1 MIMSNPQHVCFYS
14 NRCRWSEAF
23 IKAIADTPFKSEVR
37 FVCVDPGP
45 NGQRPQLPGFLKK
58 VPTLVVRGED
68 EPRTDSDVMNWLAQ
82 RKLLSKPSGAAA
94 ADSTAEPEPW
104 VGNEMG
110 GSYTKGFSFIGANDT
125 NVAPMGN
132 FEFLGSPG
140 TRTASDIPNGG
151 LGARGDQS
159 KSNKEKLFD
168 KQYEEY
174 IRQRGNTVQGP
185 PLRQ

>member
-1 MIMSNPQHVCFYS
+1 MSNPQHVCFYS
-14 NRCRWSEAF
+14 NRCRWSEVF
-23 IKAIADTPFKSEVR
+23 IKSIADTPFKSEVK

-68 EPRTDSDVMNWLAQ
+68 EPRTDAAVMNWLAEK
-82 RKLLSKPSGAAA
+82 RLMNSPGAASA
-94 ADSTAEPEPW
+94 SASAEPEPW

-132 FEFLGSPG
+132 FEFLGGLNAPG

-151 LGARGDQS
+151 LGARGQNKS
-159 KSNKEKLFD
+159 KKEELFD
-168 KQYEEY
+168 KQMEEY
-174 IRQRGNTVQGP
+174 MRQRGATVQGP